1 MKRVVVF
8 MCRIVEIVVVLVSV
22 LICMEF
28 ALSGH
33 DNLEFGIE
41 RITGI
46 TGYKLDKEHA
56 SLILHKTNRSDS
68 IVMMSDDR
76 TVETIMEQM
85 KTLVETDDRWNFAVG
100 AVVGAAIGA
109 TTQIISNVASG
120 NNWTDGVGTAEATGE
135 ASGLL
140 AASGV
145 GLAGAVVGNAAI
157 SMAGN
162 AANQVIENGG
172 FEDFDAVDMLVDGA
186 AGAVSGA
193 IGGSGMGKAVNI
205 RTLNRN
211 LTKKVFY
218 GTTDVAK
225 KGVRYYVSQT
235 KKLYIDKLLVPMRN
249 SAIFSGSYG
258 AVKGMYSRFR

>member
-46 TGYKLDKEHA
+46 TGYELDKEHA

-109 TTQIISNVASG
+109 TRQIISNVASG
-120 NNWTDGVGTAEATGE
+120 NNWTDGVGTAEATGA

-145 GLAGAVVGNAAI
+145 GL
-157 SMAGN
+157 
-162 AANQVIENGG
+162 
-172 FEDFDAVDMLVDGA
+172 

-211 LTKKVFY
+211 LRKKVLH

-235 KKLYIDKLLVPMRN
+235 KKLYQGNLFKPM
-249 SAIFSGSYG
+249 IKSGGFGLGYG
-258 AVKGMYSRFR
+258 VTKGIYSRIK

>member
-46 TGYKLDKEHA
+46 TGYELDKEHA

-145 GLAGAVVGNAAI
+145 GLAGAV
-157 SMAGN
+157 
-162 AANQVIENGG
+162 
-172 FEDFDAVDMLVDGA
+172 
-186 AGAVSGA
+186 SGA

-235 KKLYIDKLLVPMRN
+235 KKLYVKKLFVPM
-249 SAIFSGSYG
+249 IKSGGFGLGYG
-258 AVKGMYSRFR
+258 VTKGIYSRIK